1 MLPAYHTLGLFFY
14 RKPGARGAGEGL
26 THALQILQEA
36 HSIRFRDAFPP
47 QAEPH
52 RTGGGMASDPRQ
64 GVSPPS
70 DVPQTGR
77 SGGGSG
83 SPFAK
88 TRQATFE
95 ESWAGPRPGSGHGR
109 NRKSHSR
116 RVGFHR
122 TVKVSNS
129 QISFLSTF

>member
-1 MLPAYHTLGLFFY
+1 MPSRSC
-14 RKPGARGAGEGL
+14 RKPILFAFE
-26 THALQILQEA
+26 TH
-36 HSIRFRDAFPP
+36 FRHNR
-47 QAEPH
+47 EPH

-64 GVSPPS
+64 GVSPPR
-70 DVPQTGR
+70 DVLQMGR

-88 TRQATFE
+88 TRRATFE
-95 ESWAGPRPGSGHGR
+95 ESWAGPRPGLGHGR

-116 RVGFHR
+116 RVGFQW

-129 QISFLSTF
+129 QISFLSTS

>member
-1 MLPAYHTLGLFFY
+1 MPS
-14 RKPGARGAGEGL
+14 RSCKKPILCAFE
-26 THALQILQEA
+26 TH
-36 HSIRFRDAFPP
+36 FRHNR
-47 QAEPH
+47 EPD
-52 RTGGGMASDPRQ
+52 RTGGGLASDPRQ
-64 GVSPPS
+64 GAPPPS

-95 ESWAGPRPGSGHGR
+95 ESWAGPRPGLGHGR

-116 RVGFHR
+116 RVSFQW